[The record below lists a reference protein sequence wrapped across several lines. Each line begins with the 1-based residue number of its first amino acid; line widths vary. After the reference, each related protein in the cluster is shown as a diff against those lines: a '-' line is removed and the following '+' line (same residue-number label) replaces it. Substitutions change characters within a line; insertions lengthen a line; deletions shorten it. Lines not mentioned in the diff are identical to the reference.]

1 MFLRIYFK
9 TLKVVVADGPHM
21 VLSGY
26 DGGDELWKTR
36 SMNLV

>member
-1 MFLRIYFK
+1 MFLSIRFK
-9 TLKVVVADGPHM
+9 TLKVVVAGGPYAA
-21 VLSGY
+21 LSGY